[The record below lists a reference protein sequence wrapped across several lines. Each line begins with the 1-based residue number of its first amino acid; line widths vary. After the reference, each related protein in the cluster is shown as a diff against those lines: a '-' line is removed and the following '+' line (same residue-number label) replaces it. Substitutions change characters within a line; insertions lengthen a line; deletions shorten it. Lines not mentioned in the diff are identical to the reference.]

1 MSRTSLRYVAALAVC
16 AMAAAI
22 VLQPAEAAK
31 ADVVQDMVKKELE
44 KGGKK
49 ENPHAKEI
57 EHLAA
62 AVEVVEKGEAAVQKA
77 LTKAEAEAAKKA
89 GDDAGQRDRLV
100 AVACRKAVAG
110 LEACG
115 AKYVR
120 VLMAARPIAKKADLG
135 DKPKAALQTLAAKL
149 SMLRRSNAERIADL
163 YEKMGR
169 DRKALGILEAL
180 YRSIPERQRFSAISL
195 KDRIDT
201 LKAKVN
207 PRRKAGGAK

>member
-1 MSRTSLRYVAALAVC
+1 MSWTRLRYVAALAVF
-16 AMAAAI
+16 AMAAVI
-22 VLQPAEAAK
+22 VSQVAEAAK
-31 ADVVQDMVKKELE
+31 ADKVGDLKKELQ
-44 KGGKK
+44 KKK

-100 AVACRKAVAG
+100 AVARRKAVAG

-120 VLMAARPIAKKADLG
+120 VLMAARPIAKKSDLG
-135 DKPKAALQTLAAKL
+135 DKSKAALQTLAAKV

>member
-1 MSRTSLRYVAALAVC
+1 MSRTSLRYVAALAFF

-22 VLQPAEAAK
+22 VSQPVEAAK
-31 ADVVQDMVKKELE
+31 AD
-44 KGGKK
+44 KGGDFKK
-49 ENPHAKEI
+49 GLMKKGAKEAPHAKEI

-62 AVEVVEKGEAAVQKA
+62 AAEVVEKEEAAVQKA

-89 GDDAGQRDRLV
+89 GDAGQRDRLV

-120 VLMAARPIAKKADLG
+120 VLMAARPIAKKSNLG
-135 DKPKAALQTLAAKL
+135 DKSKAALQTLAAKL
-149 SMLRRSNAERIADL
+149 SMLRRTNVERTADL
-163 YEKMGR
+163 YEKMGK
-169 DRKALGILEAL
+169 DRKSLAVLEAL
-180 YRSIPERQRFSAISL
+180 YRSIPEWRRFSAMSL

-201 LKAKVN
+201 LKAKLN
-207 PRRKAGGAK
+207 PRRKAGGAR

>member
-1 MSRTSLRYVAALAVC
+1 MSRTSLRYVAALAFL

-22 VLQPAEAAK
+22 VSQPVEAAK
-31 ADVVQDMVKKELE
+31 ADKGGDLKKELQ
-44 KGGKK
+44 KKK

-77 LTKAEAEAAKKA
+77 LAKAEAEAAKKA
-89 GDDAGQRDRLV
+89 GDDTGQRDRLV

-120 VLMAARPIAKKADLG
+120 VLMAARPIAKKSDLSE
-135 DKPKAALQTLAAKL
+135 KSKAALQTLAAKI
-149 SMLRRSNAERIADL
+149 SMLRRSNVERTADL
-163 YEKMGR
+163 YEKMGK
-169 DRKALGILEAL
+169 DRKSLGILEAL
-180 YRSIPERQRFSAISL
+180 YRSIPEQQRFSAMSL

-207 PRRKAGGAK
+207 PKRKAGGAK

>member
-1 MSRTSLRYVAALAVC
+1 MSRTRLRYVAALAVC
-16 AMAAAI
+16 AMAASI
-22 VLQPAEAAK
+22 VSQPADAAK
-31 ADVVQDMVKKELE
+31 WDKGGDLKKEW
-44 KGGKK
+44 KKKDGKK
-49 ENPHAKEI
+49 EAPHAKAI

-62 AVEVVEKGEAAVQKA
+62 AIEVVEKGEAAVQKA
-77 LTKAEAEAAKKA
+77 LTKAEAEAAKKS

-149 SMLRRSNAERIADL
+149 SMLRRSNVERIADL

-169 DRKALGILEAL
+169 DRKSLAILEAF
-180 YRSIPERQRFSAISL
+180 YQSIPERQRFGAISL
-195 KDRIDT
+195 KDRIDA
-201 LKAKVN
+201 LKAKLN
-207 PRRKAGGAK
+207 PRRKAGGAR

>member
-1 MSRTSLRYVAALAVC
+1 MSWTRLRYVAALAVF
-16 AMAAAI
+16 AMAAVI
-22 VLQPAEAAK
+22 VSQPAEAAK
-31 ADVVQDMVKKELE
+31 ADKVGDVKKELQ
-44 KGGKK
+44 KKK
-49 ENPHAKEI
+49 ENPHAKAI

-62 AVEVVEKGEAAVQKA
+62 AVEAVEKGEAAVQKA

-100 AVACRKAVAG
+100 AVARRKAVAG

-120 VLMAARPIAKKADLG
+120 VLMAARPIAKKSDLS
-135 DKPKAALQTLAAKL
+135 DKSKAALQTLAAKV

>member
-1 MSRTSLRYVAALAVC
+1 MSRTSLRYVAALAFF

-22 VLQPAEAAK
+22 VSQPAEAAK
-31 ADVVQDMVKKELE
+31 ADKGGDLKKELQ
-44 KGGKK
+44 KAK
-49 ENPHAKEI
+49 EDPHAKEI

-62 AVEVVEKGEAAVQKA
+62 AVEVVEKEEAAVQKNLA
-77 LTKAEAEAAKKA
+77 KAEAEAAKKA

-100 AVACRKAVAG
+100 AVACRKAVAS

-120 VLMAARPIAKKADLG
+120 VLMAARPIAKKPDLS
-135 DKPKAALQTLAAKL
+135 DKSKAALQTLAAKL
-149 SMLRRSNAERIADL
+149 SMLHRSNVERTADL
-163 YEKMGR
+163 YEKMGK
-169 DRKALGILEAL
+169 DRKSLGMLEAL
-180 YRSIPERQRFSAISL
+180 YRSLSERQRFSAMSL

-207 PRRKAGGAK
+207 PKRKAGGAK

>member
-1 MSRTSLRYVAALAVC
+1 MSRTSLMYVSALAVL

-22 VLQPAEAAK
+22 VSQPAEAAK
-31 ADVVQDMVKKELE
+31 ANKGDDVKKELMK

-49 ENPHAKEI
+49 EDPHAKEI

-62 AVEVVEKGEAAVQKA
+62 AAEVVEKEEAAVQQA
-77 LTKAEAEAAKKA
+77 LAKAEAEAVKKA
-89 GDDAGQRDRLV
+89 GDDASQRDRLV
-100 AVACRKAVAG
+100 AVACRKAVAD

-120 VLMAARPIAKKADLG
+120 VLMAAQPIAKKPDLG
-135 DKPKAALQTLAAKL
+135 DKSKAALQTLAAKIN
-149 SMLRRSNAERIADL
+149 MLRRSNVERTADL
-163 YEKMGR
+163 YEKMGK
-169 DRKALGILEAL
+169 DRQSLGMLEAL
-180 YRSIPERQRFSAISL
+180 YRSIPEQQRFSAMSL

-207 PRRKAGGAK
+207 PKRKAGGAK